1 MDAEG
6 VFFIS
11 LGSTIMGF
19 VVGWLGLYFIA
30 REISFT
36 AAEFG
41 GFITAFFGGA
51 VLQVYTTQLAADT
64 RILFWFYPIG
74 LLAALLFY
82 NLGDGKFLV
91 KITIA
96 GTNPPGG

>member
-41 GFITAFFGGA
+41 GFITAFFGGVCPPGLHHA
-51 VLQVYTTQLAADT
+51 IGCGYTDS
-64 RILFWFYPIG
+64 
-74 LLAALLFY
+74 
-82 NLGDGKFLV
+82 FLV
-91 KITIA
+91 LPDR
-96 GTNPPGG
+96 PPGSAAFL